1 MFGQLISRIAAELKR
16 AEIPYM
22 IIGGQAVLLHG
33 LPRMTKDIDITL
45 GVDTQELDKVV
56 KSIAAIGLQ
65 IIPDHFES
73 FVEKT
78 FVLPARHRE
87 SGIRIDFIFSFIP
100 YERQAIERAKPVLL
114 NDEPVMFASAEDVII
129 HKCFADRPRDLEDA
143 RSIIIKNPD
152 FDQAYVRRWLRE
164 LESIPARTGLSRAFE
179 DLLGASK
186 RTPEKRG

>member
-1 MFGQLISRIAAELKR
+1 MMFEQLIRRIAAELRK

-45 GVDTQELDKVV
+45 GVDTKDLDKVV
-56 KSIAAIGLQ
+56 KSVAAIGLE
-65 IIPDHFES
+65 IIPEHYQA
-73 FVEKT
+73 FVERT

-87 SGIRIDFIFSFIP
+87 SGIRVDFIFSFIP

-114 NDEPVMFASAEDVII
+114 NGEAVMFASAEDVII
-129 HKCFADRPRDLEDA
+129 HKCFAGRPRDLEDA

-152 FDQAYVRRWLRE
+152 VDQAYVRRWLKE
-164 LESIPARTGLSRAFE
+164 LESVPERAGLGKAFE
-179 DLLGASK
+179 DLLAAVKMNS
-186 RTPEKRG
+186 

>member
-1 MFGQLISRIAAELKR
+1 MFDQLISRIAAELKR

-45 GVDTQELDKVV
+45 GVDMQELDKVV
-56 KSIAAIGLQ
+56 KSISAIGLQ

-129 HKCFADRPRDLEDA
+129 HKCFAGRPRDLEDA

-152 FDQAYVRRWLRE
+152 FDEAYVRRWLRE
-164 LESIPARTGLSRAFE
+164 LESIPERTGLSRAFE
-179 DLLGASK
+179 DLLTSVH
-186 RTPEKRG
+186 RSSEIRG